1 LQSLCT
7 SNIKLIK
14 KGSQFGH
21 AIENTLG
28 EEDEDKDLVNYS
40 YIGRPPAVVRTP
52 FFNRNGSARPS
63 WLALSMR
70 YEDE

>member
-1 LQSLCT
+1 LQSRCT
-7 SNIKLIK
+7 SNIKLTK
-14 KGSQFGH
+14 KGSHFGH
-21 AIENTLG
+21 AIDDTLG

-40 YIGRPPAVVRTP
+40 YTGRPPAVVRTP